1 MNAPSSPA
9 QGNTTANPGA
19 ITQVPFLD
27 LRATYFELQEEI
39 DTAVKGVMSSGAF
52 ILGKEVDLFEQEFAS
67 FLGIKHCIGVGNG
80 LDALHLAL
88 RALEIG
94 PGDEVLVPSNT
105 YIATWLAVSYA
116 GAKPVPVEP
125 DAHTYNMSPR
135 LIEAAITSRT
145 KAIMPVHL
153 YGQAA
158 DMDPIL
164 DIARR
169 HNLYVIE
176 DAAQAHG
183 ARYKGV
189 RVGGLGDIAGW
200 SFYPGK
206 NLGAF
211 GDGGA
216 ITTNSDEIAERLR
229 VLRNYGSRVKYY
241 NEALGFNTRLDS
253 IQAAVLRIKLR
264 KLDEWNGRRSA
275 VAARYL
281 DALKDT
287 GLVLPYVPSWA
298 DPVFHLFV
306 VRTERREEFM
316 EFLKARGIGTLIH
329 YPVPPHLQQ
338 AYSQLG
344 WKEGSL
350 PLTEQI
356 HREVVS
362 LPMGP
367 HLSEQEVEAV
377 IQAVREFMH

>member
-9 QGNTTANPGA
+9 HGSTTNPGA
-19 ITQVPFLD
+19 ITQIPFLD

-39 DTAVKGVMSSGAF
+39 DAAVKGVMSSGAF

-67 FLGIKHCIGVGNG
+67 YLGIKHCIGVGNG

-116 GAKPVPVEP
+116 GAMPVPVEP
-125 DAHTYNMSPR
+125 DAHTYNMSPN
-135 LIEAAITSRT
+135 LIEAAITPRT

-164 DIARR
+164 EIARR

-176 DAAQAHG
+176 DAAQAQG

-216 ITTNSDEIAERLR
+216 ITTNNDEIAERLR

-253 IQAAVLRIKLR
+253 MQAAVLRIKLR
-264 KLDEWNGRRSA
+264 KLDEWNGRRSV

-281 DALKDT
+281 DAFKDT
-287 GLVLPYVPSWA
+287 GLVLPYVPAWA

-350 PLTEQI
+350 PLTEKI

-367 HLSEQEVEAV
+367 HLKEQEVEAV
-377 IQAVREFMH
+377 IRAVREFKH

>member
-9 QGNTTANPGA
+9 HGSTTNPGA
-19 ITQVPFLD
+19 ITQIPFLD

-39 DTAVKGVMSSGAF
+39 DAAVKGVMSSGAF

-67 FLGIKHCIGVGNG
+67 YLGIKHCIGVGNG

-88 RALEIG
+88 RALKIG

-116 GAKPVPVEP
+116 GAMPVPVEP
-125 DAHTYNMSPR
+125 DAHTYNMSPK
-135 LIEAAITSRT
+135 LIEAAITPRT

-164 DIARR
+164 EIARR

-176 DAAQAHG
+176 DAAQAQG

-216 ITTNSDEIAERLR
+216 ITTNNDEIAERLR

-241 NEALGFNTRLDS
+241 N
-253 IQAAVLRIKLR
+253 
-264 KLDEWNGRRSA
+264 
-275 VAARYL
+275 
-281 DALKDT
+281 
-287 GLVLPYVPSWA
+287 
-298 DPVFHLFV
+298 
-306 VRTERREEFM
+306 
-316 EFLKARGIGTLIH
+316 
-329 YPVPPHLQQ
+329 
-338 AYSQLG
+338 
-344 WKEGSL
+344 
-350 PLTEQI
+350 
-356 HREVVS
+356 
-362 LPMGP
+362 
-367 HLSEQEVEAV
+367 
-377 IQAVREFMH
+377 